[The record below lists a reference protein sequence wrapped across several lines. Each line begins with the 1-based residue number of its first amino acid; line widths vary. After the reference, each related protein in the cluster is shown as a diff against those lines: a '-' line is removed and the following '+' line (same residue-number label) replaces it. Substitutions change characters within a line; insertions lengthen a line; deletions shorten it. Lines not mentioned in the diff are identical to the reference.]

1 MLNVQGE
8 CNKPNRSIQVKT
20 YKRTYERIIDF
31 AWVLENKTFTKFNEQ
46 SIKFNHS
53 STSFDFNVLEQIKHY
68 EKVKK
73 VEYQTSLI
81 KSLSVRWREEA
92 YEKFFVVFYKTLT
105 KLHNSTSDRLVKVFG
120 S

>member
-31 AWVLENKTFTKFNEQ
+31 ARVLENKTFTKFNEQ
-46 SIKFNHS
+46 SFKFNHS
-53 STSFDFNVLEQIKHY
+53 STSFNFNVLEQIKHH
-68 EKVKK
+68 EKVKE

-81 KSLSVRWREEA
+81 KSLSVRWREEG
-92 YEKFFVVFYKTLT
+92 YEKLFVVFYKILTWTLN
-105 KLHNSTSDRLVKVFG
+105 NSTSAFINSLF
-120 S
+120 